1 LALGDGRQDEVGQQF
16 LVPSFER
23 GAIDRQAPDG
33 TSPVQRYP
41 DHPTADLDFD
51 RLIRQIPLQ
60 LLQPALH
67 LLAQLEK
74 LLKIGHYAK
83 SLQRLRKVRV
93 PPTAPQPAGAL
104 QLFEGFQI

>member
-1 LALGDGRQDEVGQQF
+1 
-16 LVPSFER
+16 
-23 GAIDRQAPDG
+23 
-33 TSPVQRYP
+33 
-41 DHPTADLDFD
+41 
-51 RLIRQIPLQ
+51 LQ

-93 PPTAPQPAGAL
+93 PPTPPQPAGAL

>member
-1 LALGDGRQDEVGQQF
+1 MSK
-16 LVPSFER
+16 PSAR
-23 GAIDRQAPDG
+23 GIQI
-33 TSPVQRYP
+33 SQVF
-41 DHPTADLDFD
+41 PTAFD

-104 QLFEGFQI
+104 RSFEGFQI